1 MFRFYS
7 DPALTTP
14 ISTLS
19 ATTLIDGGSSA
30 PISAVVYF
38 GKPGVGR
45 QVTPAIGTQITVSP
59 VDANAGSGL
68 PATAVKL
75 ALSEAALQSATPG
88 AALALGANVASGAE
102 NSVAIWVSISAG
114 AATAGTYTDL
124 SLVTNSMVEADLV

>member
-38 GKPGVGR
+38 GKPGAGR
-45 QVTPAIGTQITVSP
+45 QVTPASGTQITVSP
-59 VDANAGSGL
+59 ADANAGSGL
-68 PATAVKL
+68 SATAVKL
-75 ALSEAALQSATPG
+75 ALSEAALQGATPG
-88 AALALGANVASGAE
+88 AALALGASIASGAA

-124 SLVTNSMVEADLV
+124 SLITNSMVEADLV